1 MKSYLKRLLDSTD
14 PTASVH
20 NASYA
25 GVVAVGLV
33 FLAVD
38 MTVGILRHGKDL
50 PFDWNTAFGIL
61 IAAVT
66 GGKLFG
72 KQDGTQ

>member
-1 MKSYLKRLLDSTD
+1 MKDYIKKLIDSTD

-20 NASYA
+20 NACYA
-25 GVVAVGLV
+25 GGIAVGIV
-33 FLAVD
+33 FLAIGLV
-38 MTVGILRHGKDL
+38 VGIVRKGTGV

-66 GGKLFG
+66 GGKVFG
-72 KQDGTQ
+72 KQDGNQ